1 MYDVRSMMYFTN
13 VDGVVEDIIVEDD
26 LRHSVASIASTGKG
40 KKRKKGKGEG
50 ESDTFLFWW
59 HEIFKEHGNT
69 TRKLVEMTNPILF
82 CRPRRALSCV
92 ALAS

>member
-1 MYDVRSMMYFTN
+1 MAYFTN

-40 KKRKKGKGEG
+40 KKRKKGEGEGEGEG

-59 HEIFKEHGNT
+59 HEIFKEHD
-69 TRKLVEMTNPILF
+69 I
-82 CRPRRALSCV
+82 
-92 ALAS
+92 